1 MTKLRHESGGRQID
15 VNPDTVEVYES
26 QGWQRVSSQRTQKK
40 TQKRAP
46 SRAATEQ
53 PASEDAAP
61 EGDD

>member
-15 VNPDTVEVYES
+15 VNPDTVETYES
-26 QGWQRVSSQRTQKK
+26 QGWQRVSPRAAKR

-46 SRAATEQ
+46 SRATEQ